1 VRSTD
6 ARLSDLLGHLLR
18 EKRRDEGSH
27 EILFS
32 ADLGIERLVPGRATV
47 TSLKRLFFGSTLLYR
62 GRSMHE
68 LAARLISGFR
78 DWTNHRSNE
87 FFRLRAGS
95 VAVDGGAV
103 LLPSAPSTDLAALVA
118 LTVRGGGAGYLAD
131 EITNVDP
138 VLSRAHGIGFP
149 LLIDGV
155 HLSRFPELEAEPSR
169 PPRRRGQL
177 LPIQARPRW
186 PVRLDELGGVASSPT
201 TIRWIVFPRFE
212 KGAVTELQPIGKS
225 EAMFRMS
232 ESALNLHIWAER
244 SFPLMQRLLEDH
256 PAVELR
262 IGDLDEGA
270 EWLRD
275 LPRRLPEEEGR

>member
-1 VRSTD
+1 MRSTD

-18 EKRRDEGSH
+18 EKRRDEGSD

-32 ADLGIERLVPGRATV
+32 ADLGIERAIPGKATV
-47 TSLKRLFFGSTLLYR
+47 TSLKRLFFGSTLIYR

-95 VAVDGGAV
+95 VVVEHGAV
-103 LLPSAPSTDLAALVA
+103 LLPSPPSTELAALVA
-118 LTVRGGGAGYLAD
+118 LTVRGGGVGYLGD

-149 LLIDGV
+149 LLIDGTHV
-155 HLSRFPELEAEPSR
+155 TRFPELGAQPSR

-177 LPIQARPRW
+177 LPLQARPRW
-186 PVRLDELGGVASSPT
+186 PVRLDELGGVTSPPT
-201 TIRWIVFPRFE
+201 EIRWIVFPRFE
-212 KGAVTELQPIGKS
+212 EGAVTELRPIPRA
-225 EAMFRMS
+225 EAIFRMS

-244 SFPLMQRLLEDH
+244 SFPFMQRLLADH
-256 PAVELR
+256 LVGELL
-262 IGDLDEGA
+262 IGDLDAGA

-275 LPRRLPEEEGR
+275 PRRLPTGEGR